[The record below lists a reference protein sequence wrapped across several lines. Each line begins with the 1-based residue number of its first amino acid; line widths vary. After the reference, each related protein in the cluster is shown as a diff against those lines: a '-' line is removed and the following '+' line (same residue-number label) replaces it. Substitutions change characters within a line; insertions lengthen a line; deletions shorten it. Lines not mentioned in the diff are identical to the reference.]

1 MLVDLQQSFA
11 MFFNKYKDEYASEA
25 DAFVDFLASRELRS
39 AVQSAQKN
47 GTQRTKPQVS
57 NALKNKRH
65 HSGTPSQE
73 DIKKLEKRA
82 KAKGTT
88 NTIVKPQA
96 QKVEKTPQENKE
108 DTAELVKEVTKE
120 TVATP
125 EKEAEV
131 QTLETSNEA
140 TTPNESEAW
149 REELRANVVESLEE
163 AGITQ
168 AEHFKQYTQ
177 EEILDIKWVGKK
189 TIEQMEELGLEFKEA

>member
-47 GTQRTKPQVS
+47 RSQQTKPQVS
-57 NALKNKRH
+57 NALKKKRH

-96 QKVEKTPQENKE
+96 QKVEEKPQEPKK
-108 DTAELVKEVTKE
+108 DTVESPKEVAQE
-120 TVATP
+120 SVATP
-125 EKEAEV
+125 EKETEV
-131 QTLETSNEA
+131 QTAETSNE
-140 TTPNESEAW
+140 SQAW

-168 AEHFKQYTQ
+168 ADHFKQYTQ